1 MNVEVFAFQ
10 ITNDGLFTVL
20 IIPMLTIGSFRA
32 NYGLGRK
39 DIYAL
44 AVVFGVGIVSII
56 ASIVRFTQVYHVVI
70 NSDKSILAVRH
81 TLMWALIEK
90 LFAFTAFCL
99 PSLRVFYRNRYSV
112 EYVEK
117 GAGGFTGSIASSI

>member
-1 MNVEVFAFQ
+1 
-10 ITNDGLFTVL
+10 
-20 IIPMLTIGSFRA
+20 MLTIGTFRS
-32 NYGLGRK
+32 NYSLGRK
-39 DIYAL
+39 ELYAL

-56 ASIVRFTQVYHVVI
+56 ASIVRFTQVYHVVV
-70 NSDKSILAVRH
+70 NADKSILAVRH

-99 PSLRVFYRNRYSV
+99 PSLRVFYRKRYSV

-117 GAGGFTGSIASSI
+117 GSGGFAGSISSSI